1 MKFLMKL
8 QLYVLFLTGI
18 VFFCGCAA
26 ESAGFS
32 ENDRLTKEETDAVI
46 AHVRRFVLRARR
58 LNLTPAEAEVVR
70 TAQPQ
75 VSVRYTGPKTGRL
88 SLHWSLPNYRTLLV
102 QRSGQL
108 LSSGR
113 ADWTA
118 RVITGKVSDKLP
130 DNFFGAH
137 GEDVSLPSN

>member
-1 MKFLMKL
+1 MDFRKWLVF
-8 QLYVLFLTGI
+8 VLLLAGI
-18 VFFCGCAA
+18 VICSGCAA
-26 ESAGFS
+26 DSQGFS
-32 ENDRLTKEETDAVI
+32 EKDQLTKEEIDAVI
-46 AHVRRFVLRARR
+46 AHVRRFVLRARK
-58 LNLTPAEAEVVR
+58 LNLTQAEAEVVR
-70 TAQPQ
+70 TVEPQ
-75 VSVRYTGPKTGRL
+75 VGVRYTGPKTGRL

-102 QRSGQL
+102 QRSGHL

-118 RVITGKVSDKLP
+118 RIITGQVSDKLP